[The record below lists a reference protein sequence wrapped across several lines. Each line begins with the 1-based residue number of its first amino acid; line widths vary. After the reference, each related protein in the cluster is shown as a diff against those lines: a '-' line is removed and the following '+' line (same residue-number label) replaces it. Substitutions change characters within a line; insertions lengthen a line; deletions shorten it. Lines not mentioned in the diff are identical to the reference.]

1 MWQQYGGVI
10 LATLLLG
17 LPLGVLAVA
26 LVSRR
31 RIRGGWEPLWA
42 RRATLAEV
50 AAAVGTLPWVW
61 MILTPTAGT
70 GGVQLVPLR
79 DLLAVLRG
87 DDTVVQVVGNLLA
100 FAALGFF
107 LPIRFRMGGA
117 GWVPAMVAL
126 VAAGASILVETLQ
139 FFLPIG
145 RVASVDDVL
154 LNAAGAT
161 LATLLSAR
169 WWRARIGP
177 PERLRPSRPSS
188 GAGGPDGS

>member
-10 LATLLLG
+10 LTTVLLG
-17 LPLGVLAVA
+17 LPLGALVAV

-31 RIRGGWEPLWA
+31 RIRAGWEPSWA
-42 RRATLAEV
+42 RRASVAEV
-50 AAAVGTLPWVW
+50 AVVVGTLPWVW
-61 MILTPTAGT
+61 MILTPTAGA
-70 GGVQLVPLR
+70 GGLQLVPLR

-107 LPIRFRMGGA
+107 LPIRFRMGGTA
-117 GWVPAMVAL
+117 WVPATVGL
-126 VAAGASILVETLQ
+126 VAAAASILVETLQ
-139 FFLPIG
+139 LLLPLG

-161 LATLLSAR
+161 LASLLSAR
-169 WWRARIGP
+169 WWRARTP
-177 PERLRPSRPSS
+177 
-188 GAGGPDGS
+188 